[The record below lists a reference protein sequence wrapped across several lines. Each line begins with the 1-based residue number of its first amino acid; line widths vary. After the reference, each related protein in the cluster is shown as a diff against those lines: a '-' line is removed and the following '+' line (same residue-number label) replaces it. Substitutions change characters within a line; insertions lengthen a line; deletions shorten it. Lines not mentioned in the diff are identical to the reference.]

1 MIQLR
6 SSQTQP
12 QTLVFSEPYTYQES
26 DVMLRFRASF
36 HLNSLP
42 YTTVWVHHR
51 NPVDLVVFF
60 QHLLCALRENESKS
74 PPHEEMLW
82 RSDEGHLAFS
92 ASFASVD
99 TLRLHCT
106 LCSVPKRDPKGISL
120 TLLLQ
125 DAGLSCFL
133 TEISRF
139 FSVALPKEAM
149 LPQENWEE
157 WTPLAP
163 LLPIT
168 SSSPATTASPYQTA
182 QTEEAKEA
190 EEDIWASQPASVE
203 HAPIHID
210 PDEWSES

>member
-12 QTLVFSEPYTYQES
+12 QMLVFSEPYTYQES

-36 HLNSLP
+36 HLHALP

-60 QHLLCALRENESKS
+60 QHLLCALRENESSS
-74 PPHEEMLW
+74 PPRDEMLW
-82 RSDEGHLAFS
+82 RSDEGHMAFS

-106 LCSVPKRDPKGISL
+106 LCTVPKRDPKGISL
-120 TLLLQ
+120 TLFLQ

-139 FSVALPKEAM
+139 FSVDLPKEAM

-163 LLPIT
+163 LLPVEA
-168 SSSPATTASPYQTA
+168 SSSTAAASPYQA
-182 QTEEAKEA
+182 EEATQAEEA
-190 EEDIWASQPASVE
+190 EEDIWASQPASAE
-203 HAPIHID
+203 QAPIQID